1 MRFLLSIKTV
11 FLKPG
16 SKLCYDDQ
24 REVHGHIFESDETL
38 NHASKGQDP
47 NAADNRWLRKTFEN
61 RMPIIISRI

>member
-38 NHASKGQDP
+38 NHASKGQEP
-47 NAADNRWLRKTFEN
+47 KRRRQSMAAQD
-61 RMPIIISRI
+61 I